1 MPYGLIAIQDL
12 CLAELGSRTKHL
24 NFAVAWRGRRVQV
37 YKEQSRAAV
46 KRTIST

>member
-12 CLAELGSRTKHL
+12 CLVELVSQIEHL

-37 YKEQSRAAV
+37 YKEQSKAVV